1 MNDLLTVESG
11 TYFEYSFIVTP
22 DLLDGYGHV
31 NNARYL
37 DLYERAR
44 WDILDKSGLGREEVR
59 KSKIGP
65 VIIEVNVR
73 FSRELLPGEEIKVQ
87 TSSRRKNE
95 LVFYFEQKMINAKG
109 ELASKAI
116 FTTAL
121 FDLEKRKMVKADNI
135 WLKAMGL

>member
-1 MNDLLTVESG
+1 MGSG
-11 TYFEYSFIVTP
+11 KSFEYKFVVTE
-22 DLLDGYGHV
+22 DLLDGYHHV

-44 WDILDKSGLGREEVR
+44 WAILDESGLGREAVKEL
-59 KSKIGP
+59 KIGP

-73 FSRELLPGEEIKVQ
+73 FSRELLPGEEIKII

-95 LVFYFEQKMINAKG
+95 LVFFFDQVMINSKG
-109 ELASKAI
+109 ETASKAV

-121 FDLEKRKMVKADNI
+121 FDLGKRKMVKPDDV
-135 WLKAMGL
+135 WLRAMGF